1 MTVAPEIVTV
11 GRVSVDLYSP
21 DRGLGWQEAR
31 SFVKA
36 LGGSP
41 TNVAVAAARLGRR
54 AAVATKVGDDPFGDI
69 VRHELRRYGV
79 DDRFVGTVAGA
90 ATPLAFAV
98 LDPPEE
104 PQLHFVRGDR
114 PPDLDLE
121 SADLDGAQEAEVLW
135 ISAGALSAEPSAASV
150 EALLRRRGRGR
161 ETVLDLDYRP
171 SFWPSREAA
180 SRRIGAA
187 LAHVTVAVGNREECA
202 VAVGSDDP
210 EEAAAR
216 LRAAGVRLAIVKLGG
231 DGVLAVDD
239 AGTHRIAPTPVE
251 IVCGLGA
258 GDAFGGALCHALLD
272 GRDTVAAITFANAA
286 GAIVASQLL
295 CSEAMP
301 TEREIVALLASGRSA
316 QAVVE

>member
-1 MTVAPEIVTV
+1 MSLDVVTV

-21 DRGLGWQEAR
+21 ELGRGWTAAQ
-31 SFVKA
+31 SFTKA
-36 LGGSP
+36 IGGSP

-54 AAVATKVGDDPFGDI
+54 AAVATKVGDDPFGAV
-69 VRHELRRYGV
+69 VRHALERYNV
-79 DDRFVGTVAGA
+79 DSRFVGTVPGA

-98 LDPPEE
+98 LDPPER
-104 PQLHFVRGDR
+104 PQLHFVRGDH
-114 PPDLDLE
+114 PPDLELE
-121 SADLDGAQEAEVLW
+121 AGELAGAEDAALLW

-150 EALLRRRGRGR
+150 EALLERRARRP

-171 SFWPSREAA
+171 SFWSSREAA
-180 SRRIGAA
+180 SARIGAA

-202 VAVGSDDP
+202 VAVGTDEP
-210 EEAAAR
+210 AEAAAR

-239 AGTHRIAPTPVE
+239 SGSHRIPPTLVE
-251 IVCGLGA
+251 VVCGLGA

-272 GRDTVAAITFANAA
+272 GRTTVEAVHYANAA
-286 GAIVASQLL
+286 GAIVASRLL

-301 TEREIVALLASGRSA
+301 YEHEITALLAEHAEQEPVG
-316 QAVVE
+316 